1 MSRLMT
7 IATAVRLLP
16 LLAVF
21 VLVVAIVAGRSIL
34 FERQSATYESVR
46 TAFQF
51 EQRISAIQS
60 LLQDAEAGQRGYILT
75 GEQLYRQPYEA
86 AVAALPQELART
98 RAAASANPD
107 LLTRVGRVEELVSER
122 LVMLREVLELHEG
135 GRGEAAIASMK
146 TGRGPEL
153 MDRIASEIGAIL
165 RQEAAQLEARL
176 AEVEKLARWQ
186 RYFSAA
192 AGSAILA
199 LGIFGV
205 FDLRSRLRAL
215 AAAHEDL
222 AAANA
227 TLKCE
232 MASREAAETQV
243 RQMQKME
250 AIGQLTGGIAHDFNN
265 MLAVVMSALNL
276 MQRKLARGETDIAK
290 YADAA
295 ADAVARAASLTAR
308 LLAFSRQQPLTLETV
323 DANRMISD
331 MADLMRRT
339 LGPEIAIETVLA
351 GGLWR
356 TRADATQLENAVLN
370 LAVNARDAMPGGGR
384 LTIESA
390 NAYLDDDYA
399 RRHAEVRAG
408 QYVMVAVSDTGA
420 GMAPDVAARA
430 FDPFFTTK
438 PAGKGTGLG
447 LSQVYGFLK
456 QSGGHVKI
464 YSEPGLGTT
473 VKIYLPRHFGDQE
486 EPAQSRALSDPD
498 LYSEQR
504 EKVLVVE
511 DDPLVRTGSVE
522 ALREL
527 GYTVLAAEDGSEA
540 LRKLD
545 ADQEVALLFTDIVM
559 PGMNG
564 RKLAD
569 EALSRRPGL
578 KVLFTTGFT
587 RNAVVHNGVL
597 DPGVHFIAKP
607 FTVDQLGL
615 KLREVL
621 DERPAASASGV
632 DETAP

>member
-1 MSRLMT
+1 MT
-7 IATAVRLLP
+7 IAATARLLP
-16 LLAVF
+16 LAAVF
-21 VLVVAIVAGRSIL
+21 VLVVAIVSGRAIL

-86 AVAALPQELART
+86 AVAALPEEFART
-98 RAAASANPD
+98 RTSASAEPD
-107 LLTRVGRVEELVSER
+107 QLARLGRVEELVSER
-122 LVMLREVLELHEG
+122 LVMLREVLALHD
-135 GRGEAAIASMK
+135 RGDGDAAIASMR

-153 MDRIASEIGAIL
+153 MDHIDSEIGAML
-165 RQEAAQLEARL
+165 RQEAAQLEAQL

-192 AGSAILA
+192 AGSAILV

-205 FDLRSRLRAL
+205 LDLRSRLRAL
-215 AAAHEDL
+215 AAAHDEL

-250 AIGQLTGGIAHDFNN
+250 AIGQLTGGVAHDFNN

-276 MQRKLARGETDIAK
+276 MQRKLARGETDVAR
-290 YADAA
+290 YVDAA
-295 ADAVARAASLTAR
+295 ADAVGRAANLTAR
-308 LLAFSRQQPLTLETV
+308 LLAFSRQQPLTLVSV
-323 DANRMISD
+323 DANRLISD

-370 LAVNARDAMPGGGR
+370 LAVNARDAMPGGGH

-399 RRHAEVRAG
+399 RRHTEVRAG
-408 QYVMVAVSDTGA
+408 QYVMIAVSDTGG

-447 LSQVYGFLK
+447 LSQVYGFIK
-456 QSGGHVKI
+456 QSGGHVNI
-464 YSEPGLGTT
+464 YSEPGQGTT
-473 VKIYLPRHFGDQE
+473 VKIYLPRHFGEQE
-486 EPAQSRALSDPD
+486 EPTEKRALSDPGRPP
-498 LYSEQR
+498 EPR

-511 DDPLVRTGSVE
+511 DDPLVRTGTLE
-522 ALREL
+522 AMREL
-527 GYTVLAAEDGSEA
+527 GYSVLAAEGGEEA
-540 LRKLD
+540 LRRLD
-545 ADQEVALLFTDIVM
+545 AEPDVALLFTDIVM

-569 EALSRRPGL
+569 EALARRPGL

-615 KLREVL
+615 KLREVF
-621 DERPAASASGV
+621 DDRFAASAGGG
-632 DETAP
+632 DESTL